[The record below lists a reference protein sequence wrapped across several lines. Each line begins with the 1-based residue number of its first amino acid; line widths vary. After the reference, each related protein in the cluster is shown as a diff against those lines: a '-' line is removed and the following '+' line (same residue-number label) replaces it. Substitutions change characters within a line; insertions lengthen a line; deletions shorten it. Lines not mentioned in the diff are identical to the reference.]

1 MEECGNMII
10 MALAYAQRTGD
21 TGYLT
26 QHYDLLNQY
35 TGYLVNDSL
44 YPDNQISTDDFAGSL
59 ANQTNLALKGM
70 IGIKAMSMIAQM
82 TGHADDSSNYADIA
96 GSYIAQWQDLGIAQD
111 ANPPHT
117 TLSYGDNS
125 SHGLLYNLYSDSLL
139 ETHLVPKSV
148 YEMQSNFYPTVA
160 NKYGVPLDT
169 RHGYTKNDWEMF
181 CAAIAAPDT
190 RALFISDIAD
200 FINQTP
206 SNGPVTDLYETDTA
220 DYANGIRFMARPVV
234 GGWFSLL
241 ALNQTGIPEG
251 NS

>member
-1 MEECGNMII
+1 
-10 MALAYAQRTGD
+10 
-21 TGYLT
+21 
-26 QHYDLLNQY
+26 
-35 TGYLVNDSL
+35 
-44 YPDNQISTDDFAGSL
+44 
-59 ANQTNLALKGM
+59 M

-82 TGHADDSSNYADIA
+82 TGNADDSSNYANIA

-125 SHGLLYNLYSDSLL
+125 SHGLLYNLYSDALL
-139 ETHLVPKSV
+139 ETHLVPTSV

-190 RALFISDIAD
+190 
-200 FINQTP
+200 
-206 SNGPVTDLYETDTA
+206 
-220 DYANGIRFMARPVV
+220 
-234 GGWFSLL
+234 
-241 ALNQTGIPEG
+241 
-251 NS
+251 